1 MNKASAT
8 KITILSTIVVAG
20 VISVV
25 SISQSKVTPVFVS
38 EPVVFTQPVAVTP
51 VVSVAI
57 KEVETDLECLAKNV
71 YYEAAFEPL
80 KGKQAIAQVTLNRL
94 KTGRWGNTV
103 CDVVYAPS
111 QFSWTLKP
119 DNHKPQGKEWI
130 ESQQVAYD
138 FLEKGAR
145 LNSLKG
151 SIMYHADY
159 IHPPIWA
166 NKKYK
171 VAQIGQHIFY
181 KKDVKI

>member
-1 MNKASAT
+1 MRTA
-8 KITILSTIVVAG
+8 ILSAVAAAG
-20 VISVV
+20 VV
-25 SISQSKVTPVFVS
+25 SIVCLSQSNATPVSLSS
-38 EPVVFTQPVAVTP
+38 EQFTIQPVVQTTHFTKVG
-51 VVSVAI
+51 I

-80 KGKQAIAQVTLNRL
+80 KGKQAIAQVTINRL
-94 KTGRWGNTV
+94 KTGRWGNTI
-103 CDVVYAPS
+103 CEVVYAPS
-111 QFSWTLKP
+111 QFSWTLKL

-130 ESQQVAYD
+130 VSQQVAYE